1 MNIKTGDTVT
11 LLTGKFEEKKDANGA
26 VKTHKVIAVSPKEG
40 KVIVEGVNGV
50 HKHVKARRQGETSG
64 IVDTNGA
71 IYACKVALY
80 CSKCGKGVRV
90 GHKVINGKKVRV
102 CTKCGQEL

>member
-1 MNIKTGDTVT
+1 MNIKAGDNVI
-11 LLTGKFEEKKDANGA
+11 LLTGKYDEKYDKDGNAI
-26 VKTHKVIAVSPKEG
+26 KHKVIAVSPKEG

-90 GHKVINGKKVRV
+90 GHKVVNGKKVRV

>member
-1 MNIKTGDTVT
+1 MANLNIKTGDTVVV
-11 LLTGKFEEKKDANGA
+11 LSGNSKG
-26 VKTHKVIAVSPKEG
+26 VKGEVIAVSPKEG
-40 KVIVEGVNGV
+40 KVIVEGVNAV
-50 HKHVKARRQGETSG
+50 RKHVRARRQGETGG

-80 CSKCGKGVRV
+80 CDKCGKGVRA
-90 GHKVINGKKVRV
+90 GHKVVDGKKVRV